1 MPVEYKRDPRTG
13 KVVRVGS
20 VGAGEGFVSATP
32 PKPAAKPA
40 AKPRQKSWW
49 EKLTNDAR
57 YELNQLRANPQRTV
71 QRLQQNVAA
80 LPGAYSRLEAQ
91 ETIAGRARPYVLGPS
106 LGIGADIVLGTVGAA
121 ANIGRNAI
129 EAHQRFVQGKP
140 KADYTTSPVA
150 SGIDAAED
158 FFYRGLE
165 RTPPSQMSPEQKSG
179 ADARSSGSLAIL
191 TALAGGAALQGLKGV
206 AFVGPKA
213 AALEQFLD
221 PFKAKTLA
229 GGATRLFMGA
239 AADEALTTPL
249 DDNTGGSAVS
259 LVNAVL
265 GTEFPDPVKPGM
277 DRIDAAAAAFVPNTV
292 FSFGLAGALS
302 GGLNAVT
309 RSRRGA
315 RTVQEQETRRKKL
328 EDGGIEQSN
337 PETGATA
344 FTPAAVEPP
353 AAPVDFRQAE
363 ADFLKQAGMPSREQI
378 DGQAAAPA
386 PEPAPAQVPSQEM
399 AVGGPVM
406 DPGAPLPSNSADKT
420 EDIWDAQY
428 DPSLPEADVGLAVVE
443 QLDDEELPIAVQADN
458 PVQAAND
465 LIQQRPPLEVDP
477 MARVDLAAAP
487 SSALANPVVPFPS
500 QWESLPTSQL
510 KSVAAPENS
519 PELFQRIQNLTGRDW
534 EEFTK
539 ADVIEGLNLM
549 AGDGMTVLP
558 NRLIAGQ
565 QILPTGDIGV
575 DPARFQFKQGVDT
588 QGQQKGN
595 SLSGVDRWNPDAEG
609 VIQTWT
615 DPLDGKPY
623 VVNGH
628 NRLAKAKELGIPSM
642 RTEELL
648 AATPEQARAM
658 GAITNIS
665 SGGGTVFDA
674 AKFLR
679 DGGVTDPAQL
689 EQLGIPMN
697 SGFGG
702 QGLALS
708 RLPQNIF
715 QSAVDGAIPLGK
727 AVALGGSS
735 LDEAGM
741 QAAWKMLQGRDMT
754 DATFSEV
761 VQMGQSARTVEGD
774 QVDLFGDTEQL
785 NTMVQKAELAA
796 KVRADLIGDKNLFG
810 RVGRNAGKLQAGGN
824 VIDAT
829 GSQDVAAR
837 AQALIGTFDAE
848 KYADGTVI
856 SELLNEG
863 AAQLAQGGKA
873 AVIARRIKQQLVA
886 AAEQAPVPEVPRVEA
901 PVEQAPVEPRA
912 MTPDERAA
920 MQLAAVQK
928 AAANGHVR
936 PSTTPIPAIPRDSGV
951 NIEKAAKDLE
961 AGQITDDVVQLL
973 DDELRLRREHEELDA
988 AMQRAQ
994 AQENRDAIGYDELT
1008 FEQKK
1013 ALGMT
1018 EGFTAPATPSIAPA
1032 IEIPDGASRK
1042 ITAKTSESRI
1052 LGAAESLS
1060 GWTKLPGKEPMS
1072 REKALEIVRAKGAI
1086 LSPDSIPGLDMD
1098 AARNDNSMGR
1108 ATPATEAVASAYRQ
1122 FYGLDGGSPLPA
1134 TPSIAPGFTLPKEL
1148 SNAAPRYGMGTL
1160 AFESDLDRAAYI
1172 LARDA
1177 DGKPSK
1183 SAAKFRAALQAAGIN
1198 VDDVVRHGRE
1208 KVQPAVKRAAGGG
1221 AAPTSAVQIAVPGQG
1236 FSGGSPL
1243 RATMQGSTG
1252 PRPGA
1257 GIPSRLVDEWLFE
1270 KPDGWAAAAARQLM
1284 TTKKPKDFTKREAFL
1299 VDFAAEVRDFRG
1311 EQNFR
1316 KAWLDG
1322 LEQSVDKKA
1331 ALAEKDNLE
1340 GWLSTYNER
1349 SAKSLARTATNELM
1363 DALREGI
1370 RVSGIS
1376 PERIKVLDQIA
1387 MVDQFGADTAF
1398 QSQQAWDPARA
1409 RLLDQR
1415 PYSDAAKFMDSR
1427 IAGLRVPVQF
1437 PGPLQDSILL
1447 SLELQLSKAFGLGR
1461 SASGVRGRSMV
1472 GDAYH
1477 ESFHRLQEFLFPS
1490 EKAVLETPEA
1500 KAEMVALIQKGRGTY
1515 EPGMDIAEIQAEAF
1529 AVWSL
1534 RRYEARNGSIVQQVF
1549 SQLSELVN
1557 TVGAAIRNIR
1567 GKAPTVVDIFED
1579 AWGGQTI
1586 TARAEKVLQG
1596 LPNSDLLRVAGD
1608 VDEQLNKL
1616 RPDIAQRVRAEIDR
1630 RYAQV
1635 EAGLDDWNNRNR
1647 QEGC

>member
-91 ETIAGRARPYVLGPS
+91 ETIGGRARPYVLGPS
-106 LGIGADIVLGTVGAA
+106 LGIGANIVLGTAGAA

-158 FFYRGLE
+158 FLYRGLE

-363 ADFLKQAGMPSREQI
+363 ADFLQQAGMPSREQI

-487 SSALANPVVPFPS
+487 TSALANPVVPFPS

-715 QSAVDGAIPLGK
+715 QSAVDGSIPLGK

-774 QVDLFGDTEQL
+774 QVDLFGNTEQL

-848 KYADGTVI
+848 KYADGTAI

-973 DDELRLRREHEELDA
+973 DDELRLRKEHEELDA

-1018 EGFTAPATPSIAPA
+1018 EGFTAPAAPSIAPA

-1052 LGAAESLS
+1052 IGAAESLS
-1060 GWTKLPGKEPMS
+1060 GWTRLPGKEPMS

-1122 FYGLDGGSPLPA
+1122 FYGLDGGSPL
-1134 TPSIAPGFTLPKEL
+1134 
-1148 SNAAPRYGMGTL
+1148 
-1160 AFESDLDRAAYI
+1160 
-1172 LARDA
+1172 
-1177 DGKPSK
+1177 
-1183 SAAKFRAALQAAGIN
+1183 
-1198 VDDVVRHGRE
+1198 
-1208 KVQPAVKRAAGGG
+1208 
-1221 AAPTSAVQIAVPGQG
+1221 
-1236 FSGGSPL
+1236 

-1284 TTKKPKDFTKREAFL
+1284 STKKPKDFTKREAFL

-1322 LEQSVDKKA
+1322 LEKSVGNKA
-1331 ALAEKDNLE
+1331 ALAEESTLE
-1340 GWLSTYNER
+1340 GWLSTYSER

-1370 RVSGIS
+1370 RVSGIN
-1376 PERIKVLDQIA
+1376 PERMKVLDQIV
-1387 MVDQFGADTAF
+1387 MVDQFGADAAF
-1398 QSQQAWDPARA
+1398 QSQRAWDPVRA

-1415 PYSDAAKFMDSR
+1415 LYSDAAKFMDSR

-1447 SLELQLSKAFGLGR
+1447 SLELQLSRAFGLGR

-1477 ESFHRLQEFLFPS
+1477 EAFHRLQEFLFPT
-1490 EKAVLETPEA
+1490 EKAALGTPEA

-1515 EPGMDIAEIQAEAF
+1515 EPDMDIAEIQAEAF

-1534 RRYEARNGSIVQQVF
+1534 RRYETRNGSIVQQVF

-1557 TVGAAIRNIR
+1557 AVGAAIRNIR

-1579 AWGGQTI
+1579 AWGGRTI

>member
-32 PKPAAKPA
+32 PKPASKPA

-91 ETIAGRARPYVLGPS
+91 ETIGGRARPYVLGPS
-106 LGIGADIVLGTVGAA
+106 LGIGANIVLGTAGAA

-158 FFYRGLE
+158 FLYRGLE

-386 PEPAPAQVPSQEM
+386 SEPAPAQVPSQEM

-428 DPSLPEADVGLAVVE
+428 DPALPEADVGLAVVE

-487 SSALANPVVPFPS
+487 TSALANPVVPFPS

-510 KSVAAPENS
+510 KSAAAPENS

-715 QSAVDGAIPLGK
+715 QSAVDGSIPLGK

-774 QVDLFGDTEQL
+774 QVDLFGNTEQL

-848 KYADGTVI
+848 KYADGTAI

-886 AAEQAPVPEVPRVEA
+886 AAEQAPVPEMPRVEA

-936 PSTTPIPAIPRDSGV
+936 PSTTPIPVIPRDSGV

-973 DDELRLRREHEELDA
+973 DDELRLRKEHEELDA

-1052 LGAAESLS
+1052 IGAAESLS
-1060 GWTKLPGKEPMS
+1060 GWTRLPGMEPMS

-1122 FYGLDGGSPLPA
+1122 FYGLD
-1134 TPSIAPGFTLPKEL
+1134 
-1148 SNAAPRYGMGTL
+1148 
-1160 AFESDLDRAAYI
+1160 
-1172 LARDA
+1172 
-1177 DGKPSK
+1177 
-1183 SAAKFRAALQAAGIN
+1183 
-1198 VDDVVRHGRE
+1198 
-1208 KVQPAVKRAAGGG
+1208 
-1221 AAPTSAVQIAVPGQG
+1221 
-1236 FSGGSPL
+1236 GGSPL

-1322 LEQSVDKKA
+1322 LEKSVGEKA

-1349 SAKSLARTATNELM
+1349 SARSLARTATNELM

-1447 SLELQLSKAFGLGR
+1447 SLELQLSRAFGLGR

-1596 LPNSDLLRVAGD
+1596 LPNSDLLRVAAD

-1635 EAGLDDWNNRNR
+1635 EADLDDWNNRNR

>member
-1 MPVEYKRDPRTG
+1 
-13 KVVRVGS
+13 
-20 VGAGEGFVSATP
+20 
-32 PKPAAKPA
+32 
-40 AKPRQKSWW
+40 
-49 EKLTNDAR
+49 
-57 YELNQLRANPQRTV
+57 
-71 QRLQQNVAA
+71 
-80 LPGAYSRLEAQ
+80 
-91 ETIAGRARPYVLGPS
+91 
-106 LGIGADIVLGTVGAA
+106 
-121 ANIGRNAI
+121 
-129 EAHQRFVQGKP
+129 
-140 KADYTTSPVA
+140 
-150 SGIDAAED
+150 
-158 FFYRGLE
+158 
-165 RTPPSQMSPEQKSG
+165 
-179 ADARSSGSLAIL
+179 
-191 TALAGGAALQGLKGV
+191 
-206 AFVGPKA
+206 
-213 AALEQFLD
+213 
-221 PFKAKTLA
+221 
-229 GGATRLFMGA
+229 
-239 AADEALTTPL
+239 
-249 DDNTGGSAVS
+249 
-259 LVNAVL
+259 
-265 GTEFPDPVKPGM
+265 
-277 DRIDAAAAAFVPNTV
+277 
-292 FSFGLAGALS
+292 
-302 GGLNAVT
+302 
-309 RSRRGA
+309 
-315 RTVQEQETRRKKL
+315 
-328 EDGGIEQSN
+328 
-337 PETGATA
+337 
-344 FTPAAVEPP
+344 
-353 AAPVDFRQAE
+353 
-363 ADFLKQAGMPSREQI
+363 
-378 DGQAAAPA
+378 
-386 PEPAPAQVPSQEM
+386 
-399 AVGGPVM
+399 
-406 DPGAPLPSNSADKT
+406 
-420 EDIWDAQY
+420 
-428 DPSLPEADVGLAVVE
+428 VGLAVVE

-487 SSALANPVVPFPS
+487 TSALANPVVPFPS

-715 QSAVDGAIPLGK
+715 QSAVDGSIPLGK

-774 QVDLFGDTEQL
+774 QVDLFGNTEQL

-848 KYADGTVI
+848 KYADGTAI

-901 PVEQAPVEPRA
+901 PVEQAPFEPRA

-988 AMQRAQ
+988 AMKRAQ
-994 AQENRDAIGYDELT
+994 VQEVRDAIGYDELT
-1008 FEQKK
+1008 FEEKK
-1013 ALGMT
+1013 ALGIT
-1018 EGFTAPATPSIAPA
+1018 EGFVAPASPT
-1032 IEIPDGASRK
+1032 
-1042 ITAKTSESRI
+1042 IT
-1052 LGAAESLS
+1052 
-1060 GWTKLPGKEPMS
+1060 
-1072 REKALEIVRAKGAI
+1072 
-1086 LSPDSIPGLDMD
+1086 
-1098 AARNDNSMGR
+1098 
-1108 ATPATEAVASAYRQ
+1108 
-1122 FYGLDGGSPLPA
+1122 
-1134 TPSIAPGFTLPKEL
+1134 PGFTARDRAKAKAGGSAYSLEQLQARLAAAEDPVTAAQIQRKIDELGEPADSFTLPREL
-1148 SNAAPRYGMGTL
+1148 SKAAPRYGMGTL

-1177 DGKPSK
+1177 SGKTSK
-1183 SAAKFRAALQAAGIN
+1183 SAAKFRAALEAQGIN
-1198 VDDVVRHGRE
+1198 VEDVIRHGQE
-1208 KVQPAVKRAAGGG
+1208 KVQPAVKAAAGGG
-1221 AAPTSAVQIAVPGQG
+1221 AAPTSAVQITVPSQG
-1236 FSGGSPL
+1236 FAPQGGGL
-1243 RATMQGSTG
+1243 RATMQPSAS
-1252 PRPGA
+1252 RPGA

-1270 KPDGWAAAAARQLM
+1270 KPDGWAATAARQLM
-1284 TTKKPKDFTKREAFL
+1284 STKKPKDFTKREAFL
-1299 VDFAAEVRDFRG
+1299 VDFAAEVRDFGG
-1311 EQNFR
+1311 EQRFR
-1316 KAWLDG
+1316 QAWLDMVESNVAKG
-1322 LEQSVDKKA
+1322 ADASRADE
-1331 ALAEKDNLE
+1331 LE
-1340 GWLSTYNER
+1340 GWLATYAEKT
-1349 SAKSLARTATNELM
+1349 AQSLARSATGELM
-1363 DALREGI
+1363 QALKEGA
-1370 RVSGIS
+1370 RVSGIN
-1376 PERIKVLDQIA
+1376 PERMKVLNEIA
-1387 MVDQFGADTAF
+1387 IADQFGLDQSYLTAK
-1398 QSQQAWDPARA
+1398 AWDPVNA

-1415 PYSDAAKFMDSR
+1415 PFTDAARYMDSR
-1427 IAGLRVPVQF
+1427 TAGLRVPVQF

-1447 SLELQLSKAFGLGR
+1447 SLELQLSKAFGQGR
-1461 SASGVRGRSMV
+1461 AASGRRGRSMV

-1477 ESFHRLQEFLFPS
+1477 ESFHRLQEFLFPT
-1490 EKAVLETPEA
+1490 EKAALETPEA
-1500 KAEMVALIQKGRGTY
+1500 RGEMVALIKKGGGVY
-1515 EPGMDIAEIQAEAF
+1515 QPDMDIMEIQAEAF
-1529 AVWSL
+1529 AVWAL
-1534 RRYEARNGSIVQQVF
+1534 RRYEVRSKGSAVQAIF
-1549 SQLSELVN
+1549 SAISELVN
-1557 TVGAAIRNIR
+1557 NVGAVVRVARQ
-1567 GKAPTVVDIFED
+1567 KAPTLIDVFED
-1579 AWGGQTI
+1579 AWNGGI
-1586 TARAEKVLQG
+1586 GDRSDKVLQKLG
-1596 LPNSDLLRVAGD
+1596 NPDLLRVAGD
-1608 VDEQLNKL
+1608 VDAQLARI
-1616 RPDIAQRVRAEIDR
+1616 RPDLAQRVQAEIDR

-1647 QEGC
+1647 EEGC

>member
-32 PKPAAKPA
+32 PKPKPRSA
-40 AKPRQKSWW
+40 AKPRPKSWW
-49 EKLTNDAR
+49 EKLVNDTK
-57 YELNQLRANPQRTV
+57 YELNQLKANPQRTV

-91 ETIAGRARPYVLGPS
+91 ETIRNRDRPYVLGPS
-106 LGIGADIVLGTVGAA
+106 LGIGADIVLGTAGAV

-129 EAHQRFVQGKP
+129 EAHQRFVQGRP

-150 SGIDAAED
+150 SRIDAAED
-158 FFYRGLE
+158 FLYRGLE

-378 DGQAAAPA
+378 DGQAEAPA
-386 PEPAPAQVPSQEM
+386 PEPEPAAVPSQEM

-420 EDIWDAQY
+420 EDIWDTQY
-428 DPSLPEADVGLAVVE
+428 DPALPEADVGLAVVE

-487 SSALANPVVPFPS
+487 TSALANPVVPFPS

-558 NRLIAGQ
+558 NRLVAGQ
-565 QILPTGDIGV
+565 RIMPTGDIGV
-575 DPARFQFKQGVDT
+575 DPVRLQFKQGVDA

-609 VIQTWT
+609 VIQVWT
-615 DPLDGKPY
+615 DPLDGKTY

-642 RTEELL
+642 RVEELL

-715 QSAVDGAIPLGK
+715 QSAVDGSIPLGK

-774 QVDLFGDTEQL
+774 QVDLFGNTEQL

-848 KYADGTVI
+848 KYADGTAI

-886 AAEQAPVPEVPRVEA
+886 AAEQAPAPEMPRVET
-901 PVEQAPVEPRA
+901 PVEEVPVEPRA

-920 MQLAAVQK
+920 LQLAAVQK

-973 DDELRLRREHEELDA
+973 DDELRLRKEHEELDA

-1086 LSPDSIPGLDMD
+1086 LSPDSVPGLDMD

-1122 FYGLDGGSPLPA
+1122 FYGLD
-1134 TPSIAPGFTLPKEL
+1134 
-1148 SNAAPRYGMGTL
+1148 
-1160 AFESDLDRAAYI
+1160 
-1172 LARDA
+1172 
-1177 DGKPSK
+1177 
-1183 SAAKFRAALQAAGIN
+1183 
-1198 VDDVVRHGRE
+1198 
-1208 KVQPAVKRAAGGG
+1208 
-1221 AAPTSAVQIAVPGQG
+1221 
-1236 FSGGSPL
+1236 GGSPL

-1322 LEQSVDKKA
+1322 LEKSVGNKA

-1447 SLELQLSKAFGLGR
+1447 SLELQLSRAFGLGR

-1477 ESFHRLQEFLFPS
+1477 ESFHRLQEFLFPT

-1579 AWGGQTI
+1579 AWGGRTI